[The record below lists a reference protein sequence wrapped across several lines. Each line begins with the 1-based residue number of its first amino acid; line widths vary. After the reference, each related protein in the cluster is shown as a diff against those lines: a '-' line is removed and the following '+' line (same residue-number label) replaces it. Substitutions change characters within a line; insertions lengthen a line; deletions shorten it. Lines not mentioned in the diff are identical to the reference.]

1 MAFKTRNLKNIIKW
15 LSKGRSFGPY
25 YLMLIKENINLKS
38 KYFLKQATK
47 LTPKDLAKFHDA
59 IYYVLA
65 RLNFQRAKLPT
76 YFEILHP

>member
-1 MAFKTRNLKNIIKW
+1 
-15 LSKGRSFGPY
+15 
-25 YLMLIKENINLKS
+25 MLIKENINLKS
-38 KYFLKQATK
+38 KYFLKQVTK